1 MPRLNE
7 LLQATNGASQAGHTD
22 TPPPAEDEVDQDA
35 CPRCGGAG
43 YLRRDVPLGDPEFGK
58 AVPCPCTQLEGRD
71 VRQARLERYSN
82 LGPLTRLTFENLV
95 RSGRSPNPRHRTI
108 FQRCAEDAE
117 EFAND
122 PRGWIV
128 LVGPSGSGKTH
139 IAAAIANRCIER
151 GTPAFFVVVPDLL
164 DHLRAAYKPDSD
176 LTYDQL
182 FEQVRNAPVLVLD
195 DLGTQSATSWAQ
207 EKLFQIINHRF
218 NARLPTVVTSNLE
231 LSKMDDRLRT
241 RLGDPSQARP
251 HADPIA
257 RVYVLEEH
265 GPLDDWEFNMMS
277 LPKTRDMTFF
287 NFDHTDVLSARDKEW
302 RERAYHVALE
312 YAEKPSGWLVL
323 LSGRATDRT
332 HLMAAIANKRR
343 DVGESPLLVR
353 VRDLLDFLRHSMSG
367 EGNNDYY
374 SRKQAMRA
382 YPFLLLDELEIG
394 AGSEYSR
401 NELYD
406 LLYWRQLA
414 RLPTVVSSPNENNQ
428 LLSDPGWRRLAR
440 LLMVPDYCTEV
451 LVGEAPPEEQGPP
464 ASRSTRQTSRRK
476 PG

>member
-1 MPRLNE
+1 
-7 LLQATNGASQAGHTD
+7 
-22 TPPPAEDEVDQDA
+22 
-35 CPRCGGAG
+35 
-43 YLRRDVPLGDPEFGK
+43 
-58 AVPCPCTQLEGRD
+58 
-71 VRQARLERYSN
+71 
-82 LGPLTRLTFENLV
+82 
-95 RSGRSPNPRHRTI
+95 
-108 FQRCAEDAE
+108 
-117 EFAND
+117 
-122 PRGWIV
+122 V

-151 GTPAFFVVVPDLL
+151 GTPALFVVVPDLL

-218 NARLPTVVTSNLE
+218 NARLPTVITSNLE

-265 GPLDDWEFNMMS
+265 GPLDDWEFNMMA
-277 LPKTRDMTFF
+277 LPKTREMTFF
-287 NFDHTDVLSARDKEW
+287 NFDHTEVLSARDKEW

-323 LSGRATDRT
+323 LSGRAKDRT

-394 AGSEYSR
+394 AGSDYSR

-451 LVGEAPPEEQGPP
+451 LVGEAPPEEQGSAP
-464 ASRSTRQTSRRK
+464 APRSTRATSRRK
-476 PG
+476 SG